1 MAVEQA
7 FGATVPEMGRVLRN
21 LFMGALWLHDSILH
35 FYHLSALDYIDPTAV
50 LNYQGSDPDL
60 VAVKEK
66 IKVLAE
72 AGDLHPLLPSYEPD
86 EFCVRDPEVATQL
99 VHHYLK
105 ALEIQA
111 KGRKAAAIFSG
122 KQPHHSAMVV
132 GGVTNYP
139 NLEQVQQFRRILN
152 EVIYFAKNT
161 YLPDAFYLAKGP
173 LAPLEKASV
182 GASAGNYISFGGY
195 PLDSSGSKFLFPSGV
210 VFNNKFDQVLPF
222 DPEEIR
228 EELDFAWY
236 KDEARP
242 SSPDGDFTDVDLDKE
257 KGYSF
262 IKAPRYQGRPM
273 EVGPLARMV
282 VMQPPAFTELM
293 NYFQVEKPGVV
304 MRHAARAVD
313 AMVMAEVI
321 TGWIDEL
328 TTLIKETGIYG
339 VDGSA
344 AIHDTAHWEPPD
356 EGKGVGLCEA
366 PRGALGHW
374 ITVADKKTKR
384 YQMIVPTTW
393 NASPQDKNNQRGP
406 IEEALIGAPVSNPD
420 SPLNVVR
427 IVRSYNPCLACAIH
441 LIHPKGDR
449 VIPLQPLY

>member
-1 MAVEQA
+1 
-7 FGATVPEMGRVLRN
+7 
-21 LFMGALWLHDSILH
+21 MGALWLHDSILH

-236 KDEARP
+236 KD
-242 SSPDGDFTDVDLDKE
+242 
-257 KGYSF
+257 
-262 IKAPRYQGRPM
+262 
-273 EVGPLARMV
+273 
-282 VMQPPAFTELM
+282 
-293 NYFQVEKPGVV
+293 
-304 MRHAARAVD
+304 
-313 AMVMAEVI
+313 
-321 TGWIDEL
+321 
-328 TTLIKETGIYG
+328 
-339 VDGSA
+339 
-344 AIHDTAHWEPPD
+344 
-356 EGKGVGLCEA
+356 
-366 PRGALGHW
+366 
-374 ITVADKKTKR
+374 
-384 YQMIVPTTW
+384 
-393 NASPQDKNNQRGP
+393 
-406 IEEALIGAPVSNPD
+406 
-420 SPLNVVR
+420 
-427 IVRSYNPCLACAIH
+427 CL
-441 LIHPKGDR
+441 
-449 VIPLQPLY
+449 LYTSRCV